1 MDPQF
6 ERPIF
11 ILSPPRSGSTL
22 LFETL
27 ARAPDLYT
35 IGAESHGLIEG
46 IADLHPAARGFES
59 NRLTAGAATAQVV
72 AELRR
77 RFLLQLRDRDSR
89 LPVRMPLRMLEKTPK
104 NALRLPFLR
113 RVFPDAH
120 FVYLH
125 RDPRQTL
132 SSMIEA
138 WQSGRFRTYP
148 RLPGWT
154 GMPWSLLLVPGWCD
168 LIGRP
173 VHEIV
178 AAQWRITNEILLED
192 FETLPVDRR
201 HVVAYGALLRDPQH
215 ETGRLCREL
224 DLRWD
229 LTLSGALPL
238 SRYTVTPPDA
248 GKWRRHR
255 DLIEPM
261 MPGLQP
267 IIARMQRAMGAV
279 GTA

>member
-35 IGAESHGLIEG
+35 IGTESHGLIEG
-46 IADLHPAARGFES
+46 VADLHPAARGFES
-59 NRLTAGAATAQVV
+59 NRLDAGAAAAQVV

-104 NALRLPFLR
+104 NALRLPFLL
-113 RVFPDAH
+113 RVFPEAC

-154 GMPWSLLLVPGWCD
+154 GMSWSLLLVPGWRD

-192 FETLPVDRR
+192 FEALPANRR
-201 HVVAYGALLRDPQH
+201 HAVAYDALLRNPQN
-215 ETGRLCREL
+215 EIARLCREL

-229 LTLSGALPL
+229 LTLPGALPL
-238 SRYTVTPPDA
+238 SRYTVTPPA
-248 GKWRRHR
+248 VEKWQRHR
-255 DLIEPM
+255 DLIEPL

-267 IIARMQRAMGAV
+267 VIARIQRATAAV
-279 GTA
+279 GAG